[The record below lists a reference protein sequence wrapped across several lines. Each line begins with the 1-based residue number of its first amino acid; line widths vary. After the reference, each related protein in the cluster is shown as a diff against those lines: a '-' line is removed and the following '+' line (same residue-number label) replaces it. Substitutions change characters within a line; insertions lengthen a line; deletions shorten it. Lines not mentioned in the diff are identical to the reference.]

1 MPIWPK
7 TLTTSRKTAMN
18 RPRSLISTVQTAPY
32 LFRELE
38 RRAGSVR
45 LAVLAASAG
54 RVAEADAVV
63 VDVDRVRVLVHLR
76 AAAIS
81 S

>member
-1 MPIWPK
+1 
-7 TLTTSRKTAMN
+7 MN
-18 RPRSLISTVQTAPY
+18 RPRSLISPVQTAPY

-45 LAVLAASAG
+45 LAVQAASAG

-63 VDVDRVRVLVHLR
+63 VDVDRGRVLVPLR
-76 AAAIS
+76 AAIS